1 MLISYPNLSERSL
14 IYKYFDLINAA
25 QPNQDRILTEKEIEL
40 LTEFLLLPKKFKY
53 QLFSLQAKQK
63 VIRNAKEFLNWEL
76 TKENLNNKIY
86 ALIGKGYLK
95 RDSDSVIYLQ
105 RYISQTV
112 EELLEAKK
120 NKGHKDIIF
129 RFDYKEHRTSN

>member
-1 MLISYPNLSERSL
+1 MLISYPNLSKRSL

-25 QPNQDRILTEKEIEL
+25 QPNPDKILTEKEIEL

-53 QLFSLQAKQK
+53 QLFSLQAKKK
-63 VIRNAKEFLNWEL
+63 VIKMAKENLGWEL
-76 TKENLNNKIY
+76 TKENLNNKVY

-105 RYISQTV
+105 EYISKTID
-112 EELLEAKK
+112 ELLEAME
-120 NKGHKDIIF
+120 NKSHKDIVF
-129 RFDYKEHRTSN
+129 RFDYKEHRPPN